1 MENVLRVFYPGKTLW
16 EGLFTREERVMKR
29 VAKKA
34 LRAVAAV
41 LLLAAC
47 LSMTVLASDGED
59 YVPRLYATFAS
70 LIPPVVAIGL
80 ALITKE
86 VYSSLFLGILMGGLL
101 YSNFS
106 FEGTMMHIFGEGF
119 LGVLTDDYNMGILI
133 FLVILGAMV
142 SLMNR
147 AGGSAAFG
155 RWARE
160 RIKGRVGAQLATV
173 ALGVLIFIDDYFNCL
188 TVGSVMRPVTDRHK
202 VSRSKLAYLI
212 DSTAAPV
219 CIIAPISSW
228 AAAVTGFVEGED
240 GFSIFLRAIPFN
252 FYALFTIAM
261 MICLVV
267 MNFDYGP
274 MALHEE
280 NARKGDLFSRA
291 RKESGQEAEEVDT
304 ANPKGK
310 VWDLVVPVL
319 MLIVCCVIG
328 MVYTG
333 GLFEGADFITAF
345 SNSDASVGL
354 ALGSFFALALTILF
368 YSVRRVLTF
377 SDCMSCIPAGFKA
390 MVPAIMILTFAW
402 TLKAMTDSM
411 GAAAFVEGLVKR
423 SAGSLMGLLP
433 AIIFLVGCFLAFATG
448 TSWGTFGILI
458 PIVVGIFEKTDPQ
471 LMIISISA
479 CMAGAVCGDHCSPIS
494 DTTIMASAGAQ
505 CDHVNHVTTQIPYVI
520 TVASITFVTY
530 LLAGFVKSAWICL
543 PVGLALLIGTLL
555 VIRKVTWKKAEA

>member
-1 MENVLRVFYPGKTLW
+1 
-16 EGLFTREERVMKR
+16 MKR

-34 LRAVAAV
+34 LRAAAAV

-119 LGVLTDDYNMGILI
+119 LGVLTDEYNMGILI

-411 GAAAFVEGLVKR
+411 GAAVFVEGLVKR

-530 LLAGFVKSAWICL
+530 LLAGFVKNAWICL

-555 VIRKVTWKKAEA
+555 VIRKVTRTKAKA